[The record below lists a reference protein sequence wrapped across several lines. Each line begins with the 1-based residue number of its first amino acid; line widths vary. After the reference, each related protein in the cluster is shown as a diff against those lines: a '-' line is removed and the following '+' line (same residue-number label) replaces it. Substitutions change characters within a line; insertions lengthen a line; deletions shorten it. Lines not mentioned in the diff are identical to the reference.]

1 MKISGKARRLFAAG
15 TVVALGSLPGFSGYD
30 VQVTASP
37 EIGTTVKSIAVSP
50 ATCPKDVN
58 CVWIERKLEEDLV
71 QYRELT
77 VVSATRVR
85 EVMLELGI
93 ETIGDESRTTLAA
106 ELKVDAFL
114 IPVVGHSGSESEGA
128 VGVWTGTTV
137 IMTDSS
143 VAKGSAELHLVRAS
157 DGKALMRGSGFGKS
171 EFRSGKGVV
180 RKVFRQIL
188 SKTFGPP
195 DR

>member
-1 MKISGKARRLFAAG
+1 MKISGNTCRLFTAG
-15 TVVALGSLPGFSGYD
+15 TVLALVSLQGFAGYD

-37 EIGTTVKSIAVSP
+37 EIRTTVKSVAVSP

-58 CVWIERKLEEDLV
+58 CVWIERELEEDLV
-71 QYRELT
+71 HYRELT

-85 EVMLELGI
+85 QVMLELAI
-93 ETIGDESRTTLAA
+93 ETINDESRAALAE
-106 ELKVDAFL
+106 ELKIDAFL
-114 IPVVGHSGSESEGA
+114 IPVVGHSGSESAGA

-143 VAKGSAELHLVRAS
+143 IAKGSAELHLVRAS
-157 DGKALMRGSGFGKS
+157 DGKALMRGSGFGES

-188 SKTFGPP
+188 SKTFGSSHP
-195 DR
+195 